1 MDFPQSLGQ
10 EVSAL
15 VVPGDLGVELVQL
28 VMVEDTEALVL
39 GLHPDP
45 QWPAM
50 GLLQRYVAIIVSVNI
65 FKHNAGHLLLNIFIL
80 SMICQILSLFAR
92 GAGMLDSTSNLLP
105 TCSTNFESGL
115 HVQKV
120 IIC

>member
-15 VVPGDLGVELVQL
+15 VVSGDLSVELVQL
-28 VMVEDTEALVL
+28 LMVEDTEALIL

-50 GLLQRYVAIIVSVNI
+50 GLLQRYVAIIISVNV

-80 SMICQILSLFAR
+80 SMICQILSLFAW
-92 GAGMLDSTSNLLP
+92 GAGMLSATANFLN
-105 TCSTNFESGL
+105 TFSTNFKCFG
-115 HVQKV
+115 
-120 IIC
+120 